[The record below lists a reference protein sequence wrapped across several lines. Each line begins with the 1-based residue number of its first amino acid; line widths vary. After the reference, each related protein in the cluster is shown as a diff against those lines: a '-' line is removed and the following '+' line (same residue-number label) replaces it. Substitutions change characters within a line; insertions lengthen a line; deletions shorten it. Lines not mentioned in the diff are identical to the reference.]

1 MERQAEVSGGEITDG
16 AKLYPVLS
24 LGQKTGRIY
33 ALADSIGIIPLHQM

>member
-1 MERQAEVSGGEITDG
+1 MERQEEVSGGEKTDG
-16 AKLYPVLS
+16 AKLYPVLF